1 MQADD
6 RSGPAEDVRPRLTGV
21 VVSHLGPLLNEAVAA
36 HPSRPRVVVPDPSR
50 PAWDLPE
57 DTEVLLTTP
66 PRWRSAPSE
75 RPAGWPRRLTWI
87 QLESVGIDAYPKWL
101 LEGPVVTSARGSN
114 AASLAEFAMAEI
126 LGFAKRVHETVVR
139 SPKDWRHVPLS
150 SIEDRTLGIAGFGA
164 VGAALAPR
172 ALAFGMKVLAFRRS
186 PWAEVPPGVQ
196 PVESIG
202 ALFAGSDH
210 LVLAM
215 PQTPETR
222 HIVGASEL
230 AMAKPGLHLVNI
242 ARGGLVD
249 QDALLHALDGDRLAR
264 ATLDVTTPEPLPK
277 GHPFY
282 THPKVRLTPH
292 LSWDGEGNFAR
303 MKAILLDNLERYAG
317 GAPLLNAVDPARGY

>member
-1 MQADD
+1 MQANDPTGRPED
-6 RSGPAEDVRPRLTGV
+6 TRSRLAGT
-21 VVSHLGPLLNEAVAA
+21 VVSHLGPPLNEAIAS
-36 HPSRPRVVVPDPSR
+36 HPSRPRLVIPDPSR
-50 PAWDLPE
+50 PAWDLPD

-66 PRWRSAPSE
+66 PRWRSAPPE

-101 LEGPVVTSARGSN
+101 LDGAAVTSARGSN

-126 LGFAKRVHETVVR
+126 LGFAKRIHETGVR
-139 SPKDWRHVPLS
+139 APEDWRHMPLS
-150 SIEDRTLGIAGFGA
+150 SIEGRTLGIAGFGA

-186 PWAEVPPGVQ
+186 PWSEVPPGIQ
-196 PVESIG
+196 PVASIG
-202 ALFAGSDH
+202 ALFEHSDH

-215 PQTPETR
+215 PQTQETH

-249 QDALLHALDGDRLAR
+249 QDALLHALDEGRLAR
-264 ATLDVTTPEPLPK
+264 ATLDVTTPEPLPQ

-282 THPKVRLTPH
+282 THPRVRLTPH
-292 LSWDGEGNFAR
+292 LSWDGDGNFAR
-303 MKAILLDNLERYAG
+303 MKAILLDNLDRYAS
-317 GAPLLNAVDPARGY
+317 GAPLLNVVDAARGY